1 MEHLEAQFRALDVDG
16 NGTISAAELVQAM
29 QQTLGVPRSEAFW
42 IFSQLDVDGDTNIHL
57 SEFLAA
63 ATGANLLR
71 SNGIAHEAFSHFDLD
86 QNGKIDL
93 GELTTVLGSRFCG
106 VPTHQIFSELD
117 KNGDLSVDIDEF
129 SSVIA

>member
-1 MEHLEAQFRALDVDG
+1 MG
-16 NGTISAAELVQAM
+16 
-29 QQTLGVPRSEAFW
+29 
-42 IFSQLDVDGDTNIHL
+42 SQLDVDGDTNIHL

-129 SSVIA
+129 SSVIAEQTRTTACLRASGSSTSEIADGSPTCFQPETEPPPG